1 MPARKKLKPP
11 TALDDRFMAVGLMEG
26 RLFRPIGKRRI
37 SEARLTDRSI
47 ATIVKPWASAAGL
60 DPALADPFKVM
71 RVAGH
76 KQIETL
82 KVYDRRNEAF
92 RNHAGRISYE
102 PRPTWPARFAYC
114 VEDAYCLR
122 AL

>member
-47 ATIVKPWASAAGL
+47 ATIVKRWASATGL

-76 KQIETL
+76 KRIETL

-102 PRPTWPARFAYC
+102 PRPTWAGPI
-114 VEDAYCLR
+114 CLLR
-122 AL
+122 